1 MRYPEPG
8 LRPCNDAP
16 LRATTPLRSWLRSE
30 PRVLASGFG
39 IAPNLAVAALVL
51 ALAGAFLLTGCS
63 SFVSFEPFVTE
74 DQAATDGNLVGAW
87 QGAGNDDKD
96 LTVIRQKGSAY
107 SIRWFGDDKDVS
119 IGFEG
124 RLMRVG
130 DVELMDIVVTNDNT
144 FSIPVHMLAR
154 VWPEGGTLRWVFLD
168 SGWLED
174 HAKQSLATQEAG
186 DRTVVT
192 TKGAALVQFLKK
204 FAIDEKAYSSEM
216 QHLVRVQ

>member
-1 MRYPEPG
+1 MRY
-8 LRPCNDAP
+8 
-16 LRATTPLRSWLRSE
+16 
-30 PRVLASGFG
+30 
-39 IAPNLAVAALVL
+39 AALIL
-51 ALAGAFLLTGCS
+51 ALAVAFLLTGCS

-154 VWPEGGTLRWVFLD
+154 VWPEGGALRWVFLD
-168 SGWLED
+168 SGWFEEQ
-174 HAKQSLATQEAG
+174 AKQSLGTQVAG
-186 DRTVVT
+186 DRTIVAA
-192 TKGAALVQFLKK
+192 KGAALVQFVKK
-204 FAIDEKAYSSEM
+204 FAIDEKAYSAQM
-216 QHLVRVQ
+216 QHLVRLQ

>member
-1 MRYPEPG
+1 MRYAA
-8 LRPCNDAP
+8 LI
-16 LRATTPLRSWLRSE
+16 
-30 PRVLASGFG
+30 LA
-39 IAPNLAVAALVL
+39 LAVAP
-51 ALAGAFLLTGCS
+51 LLTGCS

-87 QGAGNDDKD
+87 QGAGNNDDKD

-107 SIRWFGDDKDVS
+107 SIRWFGDDKDMS

-154 VWPEGGTLRWVFLD
+154 VWPDGGTLRWVFLD
-168 SGWLED
+168 SGWLEEQ
-174 HAKQSLATQEAG
+174 AKQSLATQVAG
-186 DRTVVT
+186 DRTVVA
-192 TKGAALVQFLKK
+192 TKGVALVQFVKK
-204 FAIDEKAYSSEM
+204 FAIDEKAYSDQM
-216 QHLVRVQ
+216 LHLVRVQ

>member
-1 MRYPEPG
+1 MRYP
-8 LRPCNDAP
+8 
-16 LRATTPLRSWLRSE
+16 
-30 PRVLASGFG
+30 
-39 IAPNLAVAALVL
+39 ALIL
-51 ALAGAFLLTGCS
+51 ALAAAALLTGCS

-87 QGAGNDDKD
+87 QGARNEDD

-107 SIRWFGDDKDVS
+107 AIRYFGDDKDVS

-130 DVELMDIVVTNDNT
+130 DVELMDIVSTNDNS

-154 VWPEGGTLRWVFLD
+154 VWPDGGTLRWVFLD
-168 SGWLED
+168 SGWLEEQ
-174 HAKQSLATQEAG
+174 AKQSLGTQVAG
-186 DRTVVT
+186 DRTIVT
-192 TKGAALVQFLKK
+192 AKGAALVQFVKK
-204 FAIDEKAYSSEM
+204 FAIDEKAYSDQG

>member
-1 MRYPEPG
+1 
-8 LRPCNDAP
+8 
-16 LRATTPLRSWLRSE
+16 
-30 PRVLASGFG
+30 
-39 IAPNLAVAALVL
+39 
-51 ALAGAFLLTGCS
+51 
-63 SFVSFEPFVTE
+63 
-74 DQAATDGNLVGAW
+74 
-87 QGAGNDDKD
+87 
-96 LTVIRQKGSAY
+96 
-107 SIRWFGDDKDVS
+107 
-119 IGFEG
+119 
-124 RLMRVG
+124 
-130 DVELMDIVVTNDNT
+130 MDIVVTNDNT